1 MKKILLLVA
10 LILSGCSSIPP
21 QRAEY
26 TNISPLEKGWG
37 RVFIAAGQLTNI
49 LNVDLK
55 FRSQTGPVYIN
66 NQKVGSTAYREYIAV
81 DLLPGTYEA
90 YWTPEENPENIYS
103 DKKMFVL
110 NAGEV
115 RYFSGDMEPKGI
127 GVYFGALGA
136 LSDYAFRGFLNERP
150 FDNKAKLVSY
160 FKFNA
165 PANSNAQAIKIN
177 RPDAVIA
184 PANIPTNE
192 SISQKLRELQ
202 RLKKDGIIT
211 EDEFQKKKQQLLE
224 KF

>member
-10 LILSGCSSIPP
+10 LILAGCSSIPP
-21 QRAEY
+21 QRAGI
-26 TNISPLEKGWG
+26 NVPPLEKGWG
-37 RVFIAAGQLTNI
+37 RVFITAGQLI
-49 LNVDLK
+49 GVVNVDLK

-66 NQKVGSTAYREYIAV
+66 NQKVGSTAYREYIVV

-103 DKKMFVL
+103 DKKVFVL
-110 NAGEV
+110 DAGDV
-115 RYFSGDMEPKGI
+115 RYFSGDMEPKGV
-127 GVYFGALGA
+127 GVYLGALGA
-136 LSDYAFRGFLNERP
+136 LSDYAFRGFLNERS

-160 FKFNA
+160 FKFDA
-165 PANSNAQAIKIN
+165 PSNSNAQVIKIN